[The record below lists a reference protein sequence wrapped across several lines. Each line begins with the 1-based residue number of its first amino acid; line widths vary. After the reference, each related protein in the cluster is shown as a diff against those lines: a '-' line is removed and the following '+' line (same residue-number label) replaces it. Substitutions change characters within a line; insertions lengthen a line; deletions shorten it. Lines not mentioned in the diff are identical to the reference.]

1 MPEAVLPDLFPVP
14 ILLIVFNRPSLTRRV
29 FKRIAEARP
38 VRLLIVADGPRPD
51 KPGEEELCREVRKIV
66 SAVDWPCEVLTNFA
80 PSNLGCRER
89 IISGLNWTFSIVE
102 EALIFEDDCLPDLS
116 FFPFCRDIL
125 ERYKDD
131 FQIAAISGV
140 NLVEEF
146 MDTPYS
152 YYFSQLGGNCG
163 WATWRTRWTDYD
175 EHLKN
180 WPALR
185 AAGALSKVFDRPRD
199 IAYWTRK
206 FDMVYEGGAPSAWD
220 YQWFYT
226 RLFGNKLVIVP
237 SVNLIE
243 NIGYGPG
250 ATHTRISDL
259 RLMPSAK
266 SIKFPLRH
274 PNDIIASHSLDLHHQ
289 DLYFQTLFHRIARVV
304 NHLVHR
310 AKNMTGHG

>member
-1 MPEAVLPDLFPVP
+1 
-14 ILLIVFNRPSLTRRV
+14 
-29 FKRIAEARP
+29 
-38 VRLLIVADGPRPD
+38 
-51 KPGEEELCREVRKIV
+51 
-66 SAVDWPCEVLTNFA
+66 
-80 PSNLGCRER
+80 
-89 IISGLNWTFSIVE
+89 
-102 EALIFEDDCLPDLS
+102 
-116 FFPFCRDIL
+116 
-125 ERYKDD
+125 
-131 FQIAAISGV
+131 
-140 NLVEEF
+140 
-146 MDTPYS
+146 
-152 YYFSQLGGNCG
+152 
-163 WATWRTRWTDYD
+163 
-175 EHLKN
+175 
-180 WPALR
+180 
-185 AAGALSKVFDRPRD
+185 
-199 IAYWTRK
+199 
-206 FDMVYEGGAPSAWD
+206 MVYEGGAPSAWD